1 MSKARVHDGRFIAF
15 ATVRFFARAISI
27 FLRILQSSS
36 QRSKWVSIT
45 RRSVGLLKKTR
56 LPKRETSCRSVSA
69 RTRVSYVNVS
79 ASRNRE
85 KPPPQSPAKMQS
97 DHHAGVI
104 DAWTEFNN
112 SRPTRAARR
121 RRVSGDGQDFTA
133 DSVAGPRQ
141 FADTNRRH
149 WLRQYRWNDRRPVGQ
164 KRPFGI
170 FFVASSRRTEGYDC
184 EAGQSCQGGNG
195 GGGHRVRRRT
205 VHCGPVRSDP
215 ADRQRL
221 LGEDEGKSDARRL

>member
-1 MSKARVHDGRFIAF
+1 MSKARVRDGRFIAF
-15 ATVRFFARAISI
+15 ATARFFARAISI

-45 RRSVGLLKKTR
+45 KRLAGLLKAH
-56 LPKRETSCRSVSA
+56 LPKRETSCRFVSA
-69 RTRVSYVNVS
+69 RTCQHVNLS

-85 KPPPQSPAKMQS
+85 KPPAQSPAKMQS

-104 DAWTEFNN
+104 DAWTDFNN
-112 SRPTRAARR
+112 SRQTRAARR
-121 RRVSGDGQDFTA
+121 RRVPCDGHDFA
-133 DSVAGPRQ
+133 AGSVACPRQ

-164 KRPFGI
+164 KRPFRI
-170 FFVASSRRTEGYDC
+170 FFVASSRRAEGHDC
-184 EAGQSCQGGNG
+184 EAGQPCQGGDG
-195 GGGHRVRRRT
+195 GGGRSVRRRA
-205 VHCGPVRSDP
+205 VHCGPVRSSS

-221 LGEDEGKSDARRL
+221 FGEDEEKSNARRL